1 MKYLKAIGLIAVVA
15 LVFSCA
21 ANPPQKDID
30 AANQAFANVQAAKAD
45 VYAPT
50 EFQAAQDAK
59 NALDA
64 ELAAQAAKTSGKSY
78 RKTADLV
85 KALNAAD
92 KTALDAATA
101 NMATFKNDV
110 ATLITDSQTAL
121 TTVQSELQAATK
133 SPRLAYKAK
142 LNLKTLTAQV
152 AADQQAITDGS
163 AANDSQDYATAK
175 TKLSAAKD
183 DLTQIQGQLE
193 AAGYKAA
200 Q

>member
-21 ANPPQKDID
+21 ATPPQKDID
-30 AANQAFANVQAAKAD
+30 AANKTFSDVQAAKAD

-78 RKTADLV
+78 SKTSDLV
-85 KALNAAD
+85 KALQTAS

-101 NMATFKNDV
+101 NVATFKNDV
-110 ATLITDSQTAL
+110 ATLLTDSQTAL
-121 TTVQSELQAATK
+121 TAVQSELQAATK
-133 SPRLAYKAK
+133 SPKLALKAK
-142 LNLKTLTAQV
+142 LNLKALTAQV

-183 DLTQIQGQLE
+183 DLTQVQGKLE
-193 AAGYKAA
+193 AAGYKA